1 MGVNLGYAGR
11 EYPANDPYEVGREK
25 IRDFADAVGA
35 AHGAHRDVGV
45 ARSLGYPDVIA
56 PPTFAVVV
64 AQRAEQQLIADPGAG
79 IDFSRVVHADERFTH
94 HRPIHAGD
102 RLVTV
107 LHVDSITERAGLAMV
122 TTRAEIAADDG
133 EPVATVVSTLAVRG
147 ESA

>member
-1 MGVNLGYAGR
+1 MGVDPSYAGR

-25 IRDFADAVGA
+25 IREFADAVGA

-64 AQRAEQQLIADPGAG
+64 AQRAEQQLIADPEAG
-79 IDFSRVVHADERFTH
+79 IDFSRVVHADERFIH

-122 TTRAEIAADDG
+122 TTRAEISADDG
-133 EPVATVVSTLAVRG
+133 APVATVMSTLAVRG

>member
-64 AQRAEQQLIADPGAG
+64 AQRAEQQLIADPEAG
-79 IDFSRVVHADERFTH
+79 IDFSRVVRSEER
-94 HRPIHAGD
+94 
-102 RLVTV
+102 
-107 LHVDSITERAGLAMV
+107 RAGEEC
-122 TTRAEIAADDG
+122 RSRWS
-133 EPVATVVSTLAVRG
+133 PYH
-147 ESA
+147 